1 MKKILFAVMA
11 FALLA
16 GVSSCKKELEGKYA
30 PKEKIQSVYQ
40 EYAMYYDGEI
50 ENQEAKFK
58 SEEWTWVKDR
68 LDRIVYFDQTTYE
81 VGEDEEPES
90 EYVQLYVQLFSYDSD
105 GRLTKSEII
114 GMANMEA
121 TCEYDGKELSKMTI
135 KEDGEMV
142 ATYQFNHD
150 GKRITSFDMTLG
162 GDYWEMDEKV
172 AKQFERVNPLRF
184 VLSAEPAAEVM
195 SATKSYAKSAA
206 KAGSKANTTIRFNLE
221 WNGDNVSRI
230 AASYMGETM
239 QYNFNYDT
247 KNNPF
252 YNLFEVV
259 HTVDNNFMPF
269 MPLSK
274 NNVTAI
280 AILLSEDGDTEAE
293 TETMQYSYTY
303 NDKDYPTSRKEE
315 ETFGDSRF
323 ERTYY
328 YEYK

>member
-16 GVSSCKKELEGKYA
+16 GVSSCKKDMEGKYA

-40 EYAMYYDGEI
+40 ESAMYYDGEI
-50 ENQEAKFK
+50 ENQEDKFK

-68 LDRIVYFDQTTYE
+68 LDRIIYFDQYTYGG
-81 VGEDEEPES
+81 GEDEEPER

-150 GKRITSFDMTLG
+150 GKRITSFDLTLG
-162 GDYWEMDEKV
+162 GDYWEMDENV
-172 AKQFERVNPLRF
+172 AKQLERVNPLRF
-184 VLSAEPAAEVM
+184 VLSAEQAAEVM
-195 SATKSYAKSAA
+195 AATKSYAKSAA

-230 AASYMGETM
+230 GAIYMGATM
-239 QYNFNYDT
+239 QYDFNYDT

-252 YNLFEVV
+252 YNLFEMVS
-259 HTVDNNFMPF
+259 TVENNFMPF

-274 NNVTAI
+274 NNVTGI
-280 AILLSEDGDTEAE
+280 AVTLSEDGEIE

-315 ETFGDSRF
+315 ETYGNSRY

>member
-16 GVSSCKKELEGKYA
+16 GVSSCKKEMEGKYA

-40 EYAMYYDGEI
+40 EHAVYYGGEVI
-50 ENQEAKFK
+50 HQEPKFK
-58 SEEWTWVKDR
+58 SEEWSWVNDR
-68 LDRIVYFDQTTYE
+68 LDRIVYFEQYTYG
-81 VGEDEEPES
+81 VDENGEPET
-90 EYVQLYVQLFSYDSD
+90 EYEQLYVQLFSYDSD
-105 GRLTKSEII
+105 GRLTKSEIL
-114 GMANMEA
+114 GQANMEA
-121 TCEYDGKELSKMTI
+121 ICEYDGKELKTMTV

-142 ATYQFNHD
+142 VTYQFNHD
-150 GKRITSFDMTLG
+150 GKRITSFDLTLG
-162 GDYWEMDEKV
+162 EEYWEMDEKV
-172 AKQFERVNPLRF
+172 AKQLERVSPLRF
-184 VLSAEPAAEVM
+184 VLSAEPATEVM
-195 SATKSYAKSAA
+195 AATKDCAKRAS
-206 KAGSKANTTIRFNLE
+206 KAGSKANAVIHFEME
-221 WNGDNVSRI
+221 WNGDNVSQI
-230 AASYMGETM
+230 SATYMGETM

-252 YNLFEVV
+252 YNLFDVV
-259 HTVDNNFMPF
+259 NTVDNNFMPF

-280 AILLSEDGDTEAE
+280 AVILSEDGETE
-293 TETMQYSYTY
+293 TETMQYTYTY

-315 ETFGDSRF
+315 ETYGHSRF